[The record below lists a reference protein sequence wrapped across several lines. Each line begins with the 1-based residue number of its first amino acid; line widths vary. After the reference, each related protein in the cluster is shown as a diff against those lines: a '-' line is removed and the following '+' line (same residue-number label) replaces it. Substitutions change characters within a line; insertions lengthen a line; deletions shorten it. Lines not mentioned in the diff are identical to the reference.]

1 VTLRQVSHAPSGCS
15 ARESRSASAAAQTQ
29 LDAGVS
35 LARSGNYGEAAAAF
49 RRALA
54 ADPRSLAARF
64 NLGVAFVA
72 QGRLD
77 AAVAAFRDAL
87 EMAPDVAALH
97 VNLGAALKRR
107 GDLDQAI
114 LSYERAAALEPSL
127 ATLNNLGSALRERG
141 RAADAIAAF
150 RGALRIDAG
159 SALVHVNLGTALEDA
174 RELEEATRCYE
185 RALALDPQLGPA
197 RRALAS
203 VLVERDL
210 VDQGFAQFR
219 RYARLTQAKHA
230 MAQQMRAP
238 ARKQH
243 HDREQAVYLREERAG
258 GVPFPPIDET
268 ERSIHPALDPR
279 NDAVGIQA
287 AWTSAAPK
295 IVVVDN
301 LLTAPALDALRRFCW
316 RSPIWNS
323 AYPGGYLGAF
333 PEDGFAPAVLARM
346 SEEFRT
352 KFPAIFGRLP
362 LKLWWAFKCEPGA
375 AGIGIHADFAAVNVN
390 FWITPDEANLDA
402 GSGGLRIWNVPAPLG
417 WDYQKYNAESGR
429 IREFLARANATSVT
443 VPYRANRAV
452 IFDSNLFHE
461 TDRPR
466 FKDGYLNRRINIT
479 LLYGLRESAFEDREA
494 RQPPH

>member
-1 VTLRQVSHAPSGCS
+1 M
-15 ARESRSASAAAQTQ
+15 SASAAAQTQ

-127 ATLNNLGSALRERG
+127 GTLNNLGSALRERG

-150 RGALRIDAG
+150 RRALRIDAG

-174 RELEEATRCYE
+174 HELEEATRCYE
-185 RALALDPQLGPA
+185 RALALDPELGPA
-197 RRALAS
+197 HRALAS

-219 RYARLTQAKHA
+219 RYARLTQDKHV
-230 MAQQMRAP
+230 MAQRMRAP

-243 HDREQAVYLREERAG
+243 HDREQAVHLREERAG
-258 GVPFPPIDET
+258 GVPFPRLDET
-268 ERSIHPALDPR
+268 ERSSHPALDPR
-279 NDAVGIQA
+279 NDAAEIEA

-346 SEEFRT
+346 SEEFRA

-362 LKLWWAFKCEPGA
+362 LKLWWAFKCEAGA
-375 AGIGIHADFAAVNVN
+375 PGIGIHADFAAVNVN
-390 FWITPDEANLDA
+390 FWITPNEANLDA

-417 WDYQKYNAESGR
+417 WDYQKYNAESER
-429 IREFLARANATSVT
+429 IREFLARANAMSLT

-479 LLYGLRESAFEDREA
+479 LLYGLRESALEDGAA
-494 RQPPH
+494 RQAPY